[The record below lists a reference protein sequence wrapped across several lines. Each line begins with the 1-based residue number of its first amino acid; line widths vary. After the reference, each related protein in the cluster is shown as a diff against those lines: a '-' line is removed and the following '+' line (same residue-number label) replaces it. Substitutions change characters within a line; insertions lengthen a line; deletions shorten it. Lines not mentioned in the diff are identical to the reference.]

1 MCKGGSYQEYGPDVL
16 VTQPNWGG
24 GGGGALATV
33 LQPLDTNCVYNYYCY
48 VLLSQ
53 CPYTAIEMVRLQLR
67 LQLHC

>member
-24 GGGGALATV
+24 GGGGGHWLQFYNLWIPTV
-33 LQPLDTNCVYNYYCY
+33 CIIIIVMFYS
-48 VLLSQ
+48 LSV
-53 CPYTAIEMVRLQLR
+53 PIEMVRLQLR